1 MDELTQEYKA
11 GKGNLKFLV
20 IFSALPFVQ
29 GLNSGERMTVK
40 PRANDL
46 QDCQGEM
53 RTAVQSHDTGHGF
66 YGSLDNFK

>member
-11 GKGNLKFLV
+11 GKGNLKLFV
-20 IFSALPFVQ
+20 VFSAWPFVQ

-46 QDCQGEM
+46 PDCRGEV
-53 RTAVQSHDTGHGF
+53 RTTVQSHDTGGGF
-66 YGSLDNFK
+66 YGSSDNFK